1 MAAAAPRKRTVRP
14 KTRPTAKAA
23 TPDPASD
30 TDAIEAYAELRERA
44 RRSGLQMTRKDAGPY
59 VIPGF
64 DPPIEA
70 RWPGTLL
77 GREDFDVAS
86 RRMDIFG
93 MLRILLAP
101 DDYRRVLARFDE
113 FADGDDLLI
122 GLTMRIIDH
131 VNGPGASEVP
141 GGSTAS

>member
-1 MAAAAPRKRTVRP
+1 MAADAPRKRPARS
-14 KTRPTAKAA
+14 RTAASAA
-23 TPDPASD
+23 TPEPSPH
-30 TDAIEAYAELRERA
+30 TEAIEAYAELRERA
-44 RRSGLQMTRKDAGPY
+44 RRSGLRMTRNDVGPY

-70 RWPGTLL
+70 NWPGTLL

-101 DDYRRVLARFDE
+101 EDYRRVLARFDE
-113 FADGDDLLI
+113 FDDGDDLLI
-122 GLTMRIIDH
+122 GLTMKIVDH